1 MGTIES
7 DPYCKICSSCGEA
20 GCCSPLM
27 CEQHK
32 EGTYCQSNLAH
43 LKFGYAMWNWLDK
56 AGVLD
61 NLTEEQKKGYDEEW
75 NKQYDVYYN
84 VM

>member
-1 MGTIES
+1 
-7 DPYCKICSSCGEA
+7 
-20 GCCSPLM
+20 M